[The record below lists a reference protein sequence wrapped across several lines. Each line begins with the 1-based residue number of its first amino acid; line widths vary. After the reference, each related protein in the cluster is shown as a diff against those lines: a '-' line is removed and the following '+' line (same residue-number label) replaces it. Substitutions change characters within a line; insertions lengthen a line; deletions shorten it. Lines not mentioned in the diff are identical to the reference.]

1 MGGCVLFVRDSF
13 SVWMK
18 DESSDE
24 SSEFLLCLISLFRH
38 LKAISLCQRLAKQR
52 LNSSHHL
59 TYSLSSCSLN
69 SNLSSTCVL
78 EGLPWWR
85 DDDGMWKL
93 NIWCPVRLLWWRH
106 QGCIQSWSWN
116 SKLLKCKITVWISIF
131 PIIAVVPVRPRT
143 HNTNSRNQK

>member
-1 MGGCVLFVRDSF
+1 MGGCVLFVRVAF

-38 LKAISLCQRLAKQR
+38 LKAISLRQRLAKQR

-85 DDDGMWKL
+85 DDDGM
-93 NIWCPVRLLWWRH
+93 
-106 QGCIQSWSWN
+106 
-116 SKLLKCKITVWISIF
+116 
-131 PIIAVVPVRPRT
+131 
-143 HNTNSRNQK
+143 

>member
-38 LKAISLCQRLAKQR
+38 LKAISLRQRLAKQR

-69 SNLSSTCVL
+69 SNPPSRQI
-78 EGLPWWR
+78 P
-85 DDDGMWKL
+85 
-93 NIWCPVRLLWWRH
+93 RLYFIKEAEE
-106 QGCIQSWSWN
+106 C
-116 SKLLKCKITVWISIF
+116 LLVFLFQKTIF
-131 PIIAVVPVRPRT
+131 ELLLQPIR
-143 HNTNSRNQK
+143 KK